1 MADPA
6 PSRID
11 VTLERL
17 SKVAGILVPVVIAA
31 VGSLYTIEKDKSDQA
46 NRDTQLKRDQEQRD
60 FDNAQKQYSN
70 LAALLPLLTSDRP
83 NQVKMGLEVYIAE
96 TKVQQAPTDL
106 QLSILQLSNQFP
118 EQAALVQRAADA
130 GREQQKAQCT
140 ANPDGL
146 YIQVANNAQQLDL
159 GKALAKA
166 VGDHVAWPVEG
177 VQRIDQAPALTQL
190 RYYFSSDN
198 NARADNIIAALGKLG
213 VAPVLKQDLTARY
226 LKADCPPPH
235 VFELWVGASTPLK

>member
-1 MADPA
+1 MADPV
-6 PSRID
+6 PPRID
-11 VTLERL
+11 TVLERL
-17 SKVAGILVPVVIAA
+17 SKVAGILVPIVIAA
-31 VGSLYTIEKDKSDQA
+31 IGSLYTIEKDKSDQ
-46 NRDTQLKRDQEQRD
+46 EQRE

-70 LAALLPLLTSDRP
+70 LAALLPLLTSDKA

-146 YIQVANNAQQLDL
+146 YIQVANSAEQLGL
-159 GKALAKA
+159 GKTLAKA
-166 VGDHVAWPVEG
+166 VAGHVAWPVQG
-177 VQRIDQAPALTQL
+177 VQRIDQGPAVTQL
-190 RYYFSSDN
+190 RYYFSPDN
-198 NARADNIIAALGKLG
+198 DTRAANIIAALAPLG
-213 VAPVLKQDLTARY
+213 VAPVQKQDLTSKY
-226 LKADCPPPH
+226 LKQGCAPPP
-235 VFELWVGASTPLK
+235 VFELWIGASSPLTSGTLPH